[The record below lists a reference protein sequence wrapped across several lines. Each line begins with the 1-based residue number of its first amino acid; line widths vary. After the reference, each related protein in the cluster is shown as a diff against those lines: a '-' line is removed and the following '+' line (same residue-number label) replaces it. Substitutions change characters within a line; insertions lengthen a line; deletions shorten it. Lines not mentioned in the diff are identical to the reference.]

1 MRACELSPCF
11 CFASVLSLLEKV
23 GGLKG
28 VGFFILLGITL
39 SISAAAR
46 VLTDFAVGMCL
57 VGGRKKNDGSDG
69 EACIRGLC
77 LRSINY

>member
-1 MRACELSPCF
+1 MGF
-11 CFASVLSLLEKV
+11 FSLL
-23 GGLKG
+23 G
-28 VGFFILLGITL
+28 VTL